1 MIPSEDIDI
10 LARTIFGEARG
21 EYNRPD
27 GGIAALIVI
36 ANVVMNR
43 VKQGGWFG
51 STVKEVCL
59 KPWQFSCWNK
69 NDPNLVFLKE
79 INLSNPI
86 FKVCQQVAKEVSSQ
100 RWPDLTEGCDHY
112 FSASLVQSPSWSVG
126 KKPKLRVGR
135 HLFYQLGG
143 K

>member
-1 MIPSEDIDI
+1 MISSEDIDI

-43 VKQGGWFG
+43 LKQGGWFG
-51 STVKEVCL
+51 STIKEVCL

-69 NDPNLVFLKE
+69 NDPNLALLQETNV
-79 INLSNPI
+79 SNPI
-86 FKVCQQVAKEVSSQ
+86 FKVCQQVAEEVSSQ
-100 RWPDLTEGCDHY
+100 RWPD
-112 FSASLVQSPSWSVG
+112 F
-126 KKPKLRVGR
+126 
-135 HLFYQLGG
+135 
-143 K
+143 

>member
-1 MIPSEDIDI
+1 MTQSQDIDI

-21 EYNRPD
+21 EYKRPD
-27 GGIAALIVI
+27 GGIAALIAI

-43 VKQGGWFG
+43 LKQGGWFG
-51 STVKEVCL
+51 SSIVEVCL

-69 NDPNLVFLKE
+69 NDPNLSLIKE
-79 INLSNPI
+79 VSVSNPI
-86 FKVCQQVAKEVSSQ
+86 FKLCHTIAEEVSYQ

-112 FSASLVQSPSWSVG
+112 FSTSLVESPSWSVG